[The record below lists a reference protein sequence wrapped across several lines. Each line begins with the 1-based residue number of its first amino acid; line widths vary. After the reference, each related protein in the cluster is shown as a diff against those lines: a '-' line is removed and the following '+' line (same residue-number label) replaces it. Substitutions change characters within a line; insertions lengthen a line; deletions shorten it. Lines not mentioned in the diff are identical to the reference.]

1 MQQTMYCFGSLYL
14 SGWKFIHLHVEDL
27 KKLLLNYMIQKN
39 TERTIFL
46 YNCSTIILNY

>member
-27 KKLLLNYMIQKN
+27 KKLLYDSKKYRENNFFVQFVVQL
-39 TERTIFL
+39 F
-46 YNCSTIILNY
+46 